1 MQNEFRPH
9 DPIDLEDQNLALLVL
24 EELAISHMQR
34 YWIDRFAPENED
46 APLMRSQDDEVRA
59 DLLSILQGKEKN
71 EDRIIDTGWA
81 GARLAAHL
89 RVVLKDVFAAFGFD
103 FNKAS
108 DDEVVEAA
116 LSAYLEQTERL
127 VEEDVQAKNSGA
139 KGLDPKR
146 YMAFMI
152 EWSSV
157 FSGKG
162 EVGPTEVGFVK
173 Q

>member
-9 DPIDLEDQNLALLVL
+9 DPINLEDQNLALLVL

-59 DLLSILQGKEKN
+59 DLLAILQGKEKN
-71 EDRIIDTGWA
+71 EDRIVDTGWA
-81 GARLAAHL
+81 GARLAARL
-89 RVVLKDVFAAFGFD
+89 RIVLKDVFEAIGVDAA
-103 FNKAS
+103 KAS

-116 LSAYLEQTERL
+116 LSTYLKQTERL

-152 EWSSV
+152 EWSGV

-162 EVGPTEVGFVK
+162 EFGPTEVGFIK